1 MTYASLC
8 KILEDCSYLKEHG
21 RHIDVIDKLWKF
33 VVEIEQRYKEEVIG
47 KSISIVNVLS
57 NIDLNQ

>member
-21 RHIDVIDKLWKF
+21 RHIEVIEKLWKF
-33 VVEIEQRYKEEVIG
+33 VVEIENRYKPEVIG
-47 KSISIVNVLS
+47 KNLSIVNVLS
-57 NIDLNQ
+57 NLDIN